1 MPFSRAFKEIVRL
14 CLQKDPTRRPTASH
28 LLNTSRLFISKPL
41 TPDKLKLELLDNVS
55 NVDDVDEGPE
65 GGDIRAEL
73 AKMGV
78 SHAGS
83 TQPEASET
91 QPAAAL
97 EHHSS
102 VELID
107 DERGGGMQWNF
118 STQNRGGAAS
128 NVEIAKRAIAT
139 GATVSQVLQI
149 AAAEAEEQTEQVPS
163 KSSPSGEADSTSS
176 NHADT
181 NRELLSMIQ
190 SMGSEFDYS
199 MHS

>member
-1 MPFSRAFKEIVRL
+1 
-14 CLQKDPTRRPTASH
+14 
-28 LLNTSRLFISKPL
+28 
-41 TPDKLKLELLDNVS
+41 
-55 NVDDVDEGPE
+55 
-65 GGDIRAEL
+65 
-73 AKMGV
+73 
-78 SHAGS
+78 
-83 TQPEASET
+83 
-91 QPAAAL
+91 
-97 EHHSS
+97 
-102 VELID
+102 
-107 DERGGGMQWNF
+107 MQWNF